1 MPRGVPKDPGTRCR
15 MIKADGSRCG
25 LTAAKSKKADGYCY
39 QHMGAQRR
47 RTWGAIK
54 RVRSGYHATDDSS
67 LPSAGRGMTRM
78 HNLCAQRQRAIDM
91 RVSHIAPGG
100 LRPSAMHEPREISKQ
115 TNNHSASIRRG
126 GRRAWMANAPV
137 TRKNGVCEDAIPA
150 LDRSSRSGSLQHPCG
165 CIRRPEPDRFRW
177 ARAGIEHGAFPD
189 ITLLRQ

>member
-1 MPRGVPKDPGTRCR
+1 MPRGGPNDPGTRCR
-15 MIKADGSRCG
+15 MIKADGSRFE
-25 LTAAKSKKADGYCY
+25 LTAAKSKNADGYCY

-91 RVSHIAPGG
+91 KVSHIAPGG

-115 TNNHSASIRRG
+115 TNKQPLRAGDLCTLRR
-126 GRRAWMANAPV
+126 RPWSNAP
-137 TRKNGVCEDAIPA
+137 EDVGDGRPIPTPRVGA
-150 LDRSSRSGSLQHPCG
+150 SRSFNDLEQATPRSELHVRATVTPP
-165 CIRRPEPDRFRW
+165 RPRCNDR
-177 ARAGIEHGAFPD
+177 D
-189 ITLLRQ
+189 L